1 VAIFSRE
8 KDKEALKLSE
18 DAELVEKTINGDTSA
33 FGGLVEKY
41 SSFVYRTV
49 FFDLRCRED
58 AEDISQEV
66 FIKAYKSLASFR
78 YDSEFSTWLFRICK
92 NTVYDHLRKQT
103 RTKTLSVY
111 DMGDGEDDK
120 EFEFADTDGEYQPEK
135 AYISKETSR
144 LVNDAISELSEEHR
158 DVIILRDIEEKS
170 YSEIADILSIEEG
183 TVKSRLSRARASLKK
198 KLSAKAI
205 L

>member
-1 VAIFSRE
+1 MAIFSRE

-18 DAELVEKTINGDTSA
+18 DAELVKKTINGDASA

-41 SSFVYRTV
+41 SSFVYRTI

-111 DMGDGEDDK
+111 DMGDGDDDK

>member
-1 VAIFSRE
+1 
-8 KDKEALKLSE
+8 
-18 DAELVEKTINGDTSA
+18 
-33 FGGLVEKY
+33 
-41 SSFVYRTV
+41 
-49 FFDLRCRED
+49 
-58 AEDISQEV
+58 
-66 FIKAYKSLASFR
+66 
-78 YDSEFSTWLFRICK
+78 
-92 NTVYDHLRKQT
+92 
-103 RTKTLSVY
+103 
-111 DMGDGEDDK
+111 MGDGEDDK